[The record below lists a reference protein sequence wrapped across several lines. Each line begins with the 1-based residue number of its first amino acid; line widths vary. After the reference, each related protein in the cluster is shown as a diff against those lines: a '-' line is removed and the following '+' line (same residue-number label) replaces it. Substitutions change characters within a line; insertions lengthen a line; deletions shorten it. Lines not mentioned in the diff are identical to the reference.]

1 MKVKVKR
8 VVPIMYAHP
17 ALQAEFEKLFQ
28 ENKDLR
34 VREGHQRDDLANAQ
48 AWIKKLAAELAQ
60 VKRDASHAAFATGEI
75 LLEADRKAHDQETLI
90 AELND
95 QITASE
101 SDAAFWKKA
110 AEENSE
116 IASDALKDAADWE
129 ASAHEAATTIAEMQ
143 ATIDRLEAQIVA
155 MGKKN
160 DSITAEMA
168 WWKAKAEEATAE
180 LVQYDVGK
188 YKREIE
194 EWQMTAN
201 TLSDRVRELQAEFAE
216 LQTEHQELGE
226 DYDALVKTK
235 CEYAEEI
242 DRLRKVVI
250 NLQTNRF
257 TYEEVIKMIMKQV
270 VPSTDQ

>member
-8 VVPIMYAHP
+8 IVPIMYAHP

-34 VREGHQRDDLANAQ
+34 VREGHLKDDIVALQHRIEVLLSANSD
-48 AWIKKLAAELAQ
+48 KDKLI
-60 VKRDASHAAFATGEI
+60 D
-75 LLEADRKAHDQETLI
+75 
-90 AELND
+90 ELND
-95 QITASE
+95 QIDASE
-101 SDAAFWKKA
+101 SEVEFWKKA
-110 AEENSE
+110 AEEDSE

-129 ASAHEAATTIAEMQ
+129 ASAHEAASTIAEMQ

-160 DSITAEMA
+160 DSIIGEIA

-188 YKREIE
+188 YQREIE

-216 LQTEHQELGE
+216 LQIEHQELGE

-235 CEYAEEI
+235 CDYAEEI
-242 DRLRKVVI
+242 GRLRQENKRLRNQMPLPEYMLRIIEMTREAVK
-250 NLQTNRF
+250 NEFPDSGN
-257 TYEEVIKMIMKQV
+257 
-270 VPSTDQ
+270 S